1 MRYHTV
7 PHEELLK
14 PRREPSTHLVPS
26 EAEQGREWPSAD
38 RLLSLAA
45 APTFAIMALLA
56 EMQGGGMPGAL
67 CSAAY
72 DASPLTG
79 MALMYLLMSVF
90 HSAPWLKLISS
101 RRSA

>member
-1 MRYHTV
+1 MRYHTFS
-7 PHEELLK
+7 HEELLK

-26 EAEQGREWPSAD
+26 EARQGREWPSAD

-79 MALMYLLMSVF
+79 MVPMYVLMSAF
-90 HSAPWLKLISS
+90 HLPPWLKLLAK
-101 RRSA
+101 R